1 LATVKRG
8 LAYGDALPLRS
19 PANSKQGFR
28 EEPQAMTTIIDRRH
42 FVAGAAGSGLLLAAP
57 RSFAQGYPNK
67 PIKIVVTYPAGGL
80 TDSFARA
87 YGEYISQKVGQPVVV
102 ENKAGAGGI
111 IGAEQVSKAA
121 PDGYTFM
128 FTISTTMIMNKVL
141 YKKLPYDPDKDFIPI
156 AFFDAGHLPTVV
168 AKDVPAKNLKEFVD
182 YAKKNK
188 VSIGTYAAGS
198 YSHIVVAEL
207 NRIFG
212 LNIEAVHY
220 RGEAPMWQDVA
231 AGAIQGGTGSYA
243 AAAGVL
249 QSGNGRAIVV
259 PQKTR
264 MKKLPDVATFLEQGV
279 DAKAFQIRGWIGM
292 FAPAG
297 TPMEIVDR
305 MSQLCVEGGKSERVQ
320 KILENFGIDESAK
333 DRHFFAKLIADEGP
347 IWIDLVKGL
356 GITPQ

>member
-1 LATVKRG
+1 
-8 LAYGDALPLRS
+8 
-19 PANSKQGFR
+19 
-28 EEPQAMTTIIDRRH
+28 MTTILDRRH
-42 FVAGAAGSGLLLAAP
+42 FVAGAVGSGLLLTSP
-57 RSFAQGYPNK
+57 QSFAQAYPNK

-141 YKKLPYDPDKDFIPI
+141 YKKLPYDPDKDFIPV
-156 AFFDAGHLPTVV
+156 AFFDAGHLPTIVH
-168 AKDVPAKNLKEFVD
+168 KDVPAKNLKEFVE
-182 YAKKNK
+182 YARKNK
-188 VSIGTYAAGS
+188 VSLGTYAAGS
-198 YSHIVVAEL
+198 YSHVAVAEL
-207 NRIFG
+207 NRVFG

-231 AGAIQGGTGSYA
+231 AGAIQGGSGSYA

-249 QSGNGRAIVV
+249 QSGNGRAIAV

-279 DAKAFQIRGWIGM
+279 DAKAYQIRGWIGM

-297 TPMEIVDR
+297 TPMEIVDL
-305 MSQLCVEGGKSERVQ
+305 MSKLCVEGGKTERVQ
-320 KILENFGIDESAK
+320 KILDNFGIDESAQ
-333 DRHFFAKLIADEGP
+333 DRHFFAKIIAEEGP

-356 GITPQ
+356 GVTPQ